1 MGAPSWCDHEGAA
14 RKLRGEKMSWIKAK
28 VGFLRAWR
36 HPDEVAREVEAE
48 LRFHI
53 EMRTRANIEG
63 GMRPAEAQL
72 AARQSFGDF
81 DRVKTRCCE
90 INRSLPLD
98 SNVLRM
104 AMYITIA
111 VLAGGAALVAV
122 NLPHHN
128 LSGVLW
134 QLVTIAVLA
143 RAFIVGRRAISTK
156 QFAGQGASGV
166 FKTESERFRQDKGL
180 SSDVYEAHSVGI
192 AAHDEHGR
200 TPVER
205 MFN

>member
-1 MGAPSWCDHEGAA
+1 LSFIH
-14 RKLRGEKMSWIKAK
+14 
-28 VGFLRAWR
+28 AWR
-36 HPDEVAREVEAE
+36 HPDEIERDVEAE

-53 EMRTRANIEG
+53 EMRARANIER

-81 DRVKTRCCE
+81 DGVKTKCCE
-90 INRSLPLD
+90 ISRSLPVD
-98 SNVLRM
+98 STVLKM
-104 AMYITIA
+104 GMYITIA

-134 QLVTIAVLA
+134 QLIAIVVLA
-143 RAFIVGRRAISTK
+143 RAFVVGRRAILTK
-156 QFAGQGASGV
+156 RFAGDGASGV
-166 FKTESERFRQDKGL
+166 FKTESERFREDKGL
-180 SSDVYEAHSVGI
+180 SSDVDKAHSAAI

-205 MFN
+205 MFT